1 MAFAALFPFQIRFK
15 ITFHVLWSNVYPCIA
30 ALLLNFISWKSWERQ
45 TYRGNLF
52 CVRTRTAGYLDLD
65 CDFTELLLQSSDTV
79 AVTSKRRGNS
89 VSGTP
94 WRLLNQSWT
103 ERGHFNTDIQLLL
116 MRAVKCTDGKGIVDG
131 TNFLWIEVPEIF
143 ALQCGF
149 YFGLLCFCDS
159 ISQTAFSTRSD
170 FSLRVIGISCEFQD
184 NFQPE
189 KSKGSKLSQWSACCC
204 CPSSH
209 EWSRSAWLPEIG
221 HRSIPLC
228 AVGYHKYTLN
238 SLFLYL
244 PRVWNGT
251 RTRQARGGLKD
262 GEVTPGWRCCC

>member
-1 MAFAALFPFQIRFK
+1 MHGRQGYCRWNSFSLNRGTRNICSPVWILFW
-15 ITFHVLWSNVYPCIA
+15 L
-30 ALLLNFISWKSWERQ
+30 ALLLWLHKS
-45 TYRGNLF
+45 
-52 CVRTRTAGYLDLD
+52 D
-65 CDFTELLLQSSDTV
+65 CI
-79 AVTSKRRGNS
+79 
-89 VSGTP
+89 
-94 WRLLNQSWT
+94 
-103 ERGHFNTDIQLLL
+103 FNKICL
-116 MRAVKCTDGKGIVDG
+116 
-131 TNFLWIEVPEIF
+131 
-143 ALQCGF
+143 
-149 YFGLLCFCDS
+149 Y
-159 ISQTAFSTRSD
+159 
-170 FSLRVIGISCEFQD
+170 LRVIGISCEFQD

-189 KSKGSKLSQWSACCC
+189 KSKGSKLSQWSACCCC